1 MAAPG
6 LGSRFMRQ
14 KWHTAAYAS
23 SWQAS
28 GDTAARRRTGIP
40 VKKTRPTEKSPDRE
54 AGAKDLFATLAT

>member
-14 KWHTAAYAS
+14 KWHTTAYAS

-28 GDTAARRRTGIP
+28 GDTAAPHRHSSE
-40 VKKTRPTEKSPDRE
+40 KKRPTEKSPDRE